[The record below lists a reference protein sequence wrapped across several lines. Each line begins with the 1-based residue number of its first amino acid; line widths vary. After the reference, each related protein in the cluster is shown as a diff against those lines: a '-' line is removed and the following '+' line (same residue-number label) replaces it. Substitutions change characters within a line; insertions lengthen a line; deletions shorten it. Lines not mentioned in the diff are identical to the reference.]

1 VGIARAI
8 DFRFPKDRVTAAGAG
23 RDHTQPQSSGIRMS
37 AHIKPV
43 DGASFAYPEL
53 TLFIDGEWLGR
64 EGRKTQAVVNPATEE
79 VLGQLPHATPAD
91 LDRALAAA
99 QRSWGEWRA
108 LLPVQRAKI
117 LRKAADLMRAR
128 GEEIARTATLEMG
141 KTLTETRIELQ
152 ASAEVFDW
160 YADEGRRAYG
170 RVLPQRLAGQ
180 RMTIVKEPV
189 GPVAAFAPW
198 NFPLGNPARKIGA
211 ALAAG
216 CTCILKPAEEAA
228 GAALAVARAL
238 HDAGVPKG
246 VLAIVFGVPHEIS
259 THLLASPIIRKVSF
273 TGSIPVGKQLTKLA
287 ADGMKR
293 TTMELGGHAPVL
305 VFDDID
311 VEKVLDACV
320 AAKYRNAGQV
330 CVSPT
335 RFYVHES
342 IYAKFAAGF
351 AARAKA
357 LPVGDGMDEA
367 NRMGPLAHARRLPAV
382 QGIID
387 EALTHGAKLLA
398 GGKRI
403 ARKGFFFEPTVLAD
417 VPNSARIMNDEPFG
431 PIAILNPFRDFDAV
445 MAEANRLPFGLAAF
459 GFTNNAQRVNLLGE
473 RLEAG
478 MIGINSFQIS
488 VPEAPFGGVKESG
501 HGSEEGIEG
510 LDACLVTKFIS
521 QS

>member
-1 VGIARAI
+1 
-8 DFRFPKDRVTAAGAG
+8 
-23 RDHTQPQSSGIRMS
+23 
-37 AHIKPV
+37 
-43 DGASFAYPEL
+43 
-53 TLFIDGEWLGR
+53 
-64 EGRKTQAVVNPATEE
+64 
-79 VLGQLPHATPAD
+79 
-91 LDRALAAA
+91 
-99 QRSWGEWRA
+99 
-108 LLPVQRAKI
+108 
-117 LRKAADLMRAR
+117 
-128 GEEIARTATLEMG
+128 
-141 KTLTETRIELQ
+141 
-152 ASAEVFDW
+152 
-160 YADEGRRAYG
+160 
-170 RVLPQRLAGQ
+170 
-180 RMTIVKEPV
+180 MTIVKEPV

-246 VLAIVFGVPHEIS
+246 VLAIVFGVPHEVS

-320 AAKYRNAGQV
+320 GAKYRNAGQV

-335 RFYVHES
+335 RFYVHEA

-387 EALTHGAKLLA
+387 EALTHGARLLA
-398 GGKRI
+398 GGKRM

-445 MAEANRLPFGLAAF
+445 MAEANRLPYGLAAF

-478 MIGINSFQIS
+478 MIGLNSFQIS
-488 VPEAPFGGVKESG
+488 VPEAPFGGMKESG

-510 LDACLVTKFIS
+510 LEACLVTKFIS